1 MFVVPRTP
9 RTLVSMIL
17 AVSMLIVNP
26 WDVHV
31 QFAYVYP
38 DTLEILTFGVL
49 RTILITMIQTIS
61 IIPPISIILLNKI
74 LIIIL
79 IFTIKVKDNPSN
91 DNDIGTLFENS
102 NFCPKIQF

>member
-26 WDVHV
+26 LDVHV

-49 RTILITMIQTIS
+49 RTILITMIPTILT
-61 IIPPISIILLNKI
+61 IPPISIIRFQ
-74 LIIIL
+74 LIIIAILTLVDPML
-79 IFTIKVKDNPSN
+79 IVKMTTIGQFVDVVMDMKV
-91 DNDIGTLFENS
+91 IL
-102 NFCPKIQF
+102 